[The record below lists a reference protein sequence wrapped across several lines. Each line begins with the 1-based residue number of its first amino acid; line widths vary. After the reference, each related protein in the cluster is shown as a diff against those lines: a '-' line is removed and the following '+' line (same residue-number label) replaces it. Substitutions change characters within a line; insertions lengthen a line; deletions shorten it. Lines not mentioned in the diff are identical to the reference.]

1 MLKEVI
7 SLITNRQKEILKE
20 IVEEYIKTAKPVSS
34 NHVCK
39 KLKCSS
45 ATIRNEMVRLEEL
58 HYLEKNHFA
67 SGRIP
72 SEEGYKYYVDNLMA
86 PKDMTGEDM
95 LKLQTIFKNNSLD
108 LNDTIK
114 KSIEIVSEI
123 TNYTAI
129 VLGSSSKENRLKKVE
144 VVPLDD
150 NRILSIVIT
159 DRGVVQ
165 HKILSLPDKV
175 SNEDVK
181 KTVELINKLV
191 VGTPINEVSE
201 KLEYEVKPI
210 IREYIN
216 QYEALYN
223 TFYDAF
229 HEFTTERNNTYFG
242 GRTNM
247 LKQPEF
253 NSIDKVKEILSKF
266 EDAESISK
274 MKEEAGGINIYVGSE
289 TELMDDVSVIKT
301 KYNVDGEEGTI
312 AIIGPKRMEY
322 GRVVALLD
330 YIKNNLG
337 GNDE

>member
-1 MLKEVI
+1 M
-7 SLITNRQKEILKE
+7 ITNRQKEMLRV
-20 IVEEYIKTAKPVSS
+20 IVEEYIQTAKPVSS
-34 NHVCK
+34 NHICK
-39 KLKCSS
+39 KMKCSS
-45 ATIRNEMVRLEEL
+45 ATIRNEMSRLEEL
-58 HYLEKNHFA
+58 HLLEKNHFA

-72 SEEGYKYYVDNLMA
+72 SEEGYKYYVENLMK
-86 PKDMTGEDM
+86 PKNMTGEDI

-123 TNYTAI
+123 TNYTAV
-129 VLGSSSKENRLKKVE
+129 VLGSTSRENRLKKVE
-144 VVPLDD
+144 VIPLEE
-150 NRILSIVIT
+150 NKILSIVIT
-159 DRGVVQ
+159 DKGVVQ
-165 HKILSLPDKV
+165 HKTLYLPDKV
-175 SNEDVK
+175 SNEEVK

-210 IREYIN
+210 IRDYVN
-216 QYEALYN
+216 QYEVLYN

-229 HEFTTERNNTYFG
+229 HEFTTNQNSNVHFE

-253 NSIDKVKEILSKF
+253 NSIDKVKEILTKF
-266 EDAESISK
+266 EDVNSISK
-274 MKEEAGGINIYVGSE
+274 MQEEENGINIYVGSDS
-289 TELMDDVSVIKT
+289 ELSSDVSVIKT
-301 KYNVDGEEGTI
+301 KYNIDGEEGTI

-322 GRVVALLD
+322 DRVVTMLD

-337 GNDE
+337 GNNEK

>member
-1 MLKEVI
+1 M
-7 SLITNRQKEILKE
+7 ITNRQKEILKV

-34 NHVCK
+34 NHICK

-58 HYLEKNHFA
+58 NLLEKNHFA

-72 SEEGYKYYVDNLMA
+72 SEDGYKYYVENLMT
-86 PKDMTGEDM
+86 PKNMTGEDM
-95 LKLQTIFKNNSLD
+95 LKLQTIFRNNSLD

-114 KSIEIVSEI
+114 KSIEIISEI
-123 TNYTAI
+123 TNYTAV
-129 VLGSSSKENRLKKVE
+129 VLGATSKTNRLKKVE
-144 VVPLDD
+144 VVPLDE
-150 NRILSIVIT
+150 NKILSIVIT
-159 DRGVVQ
+159 DKGVVQ
-165 HKILSLPDKV
+165 HKILFLPSTV
-175 SNEDVK
+175 SNEEVR

-210 IREYIN
+210 IKEYVS
-216 QYEALYN
+216 QYEILYN

-229 HEFTTERNNTYFG
+229 HEFTDAKADVHFG

-253 NSIDKVKEILSKF
+253 SNIDKVKEILGKF
-266 EDAESISK
+266 DDVNSIEK
-274 MKEEAGGINIYVGSE
+274 MKEEDNGINIYVGSE
-289 TELMDDVSVIKT
+289 TELTDDVSVIKT
-301 KYNVDGEEGTI
+301 KYSIDGEEGTI

-337 GNDE
+337 GDHGK

>member
-1 MLKEVI
+1 MMITKRQEDMLKV
-7 SLITNRQKEILKE
+7 

-34 NHVCK
+34 NHICK

-58 HYLEKNHFA
+58 HLLEKNHFA

-72 SEEGYKYYVDNLMA
+72 SEEGYKYYVNNLMA
-86 PKDMTGEDM
+86 PKNMTGEDM
-95 LKLQTIFKNNSLD
+95 LKLQTIFRNNSLD

-114 KSIEIVSEI
+114 KSIEIISEI
-123 TNYTAI
+123 TNYTAV
-129 VLGSSSKENRLKKVE
+129 VLGSTSKTNKLKKVE
-144 VVPLDD
+144 IVPLED
-150 NRILSIVIT
+150 NKILSIVIT
-159 DRGVVQ
+159 DKGVVQ
-165 HKILSLPDKV
+165 HKTLFLSSSV
-175 SNEDVK
+175 STEEVR

-210 IREYIN
+210 IKEYVN
-216 QYEALYN
+216 QYEILYN

-229 HEFTTERNNTYFG
+229 HEFTDTKTNAYFG
-242 GRTNM
+242 GRNNM

-253 NSIDKVKEILSKF
+253 SNIDKIKDILSKF
-266 EDAESISK
+266 DDVNSIAK
-274 MKEEAGGINIYVGSE
+274 MQEEGNGINIYIGSE
-289 TELMDDVSVIKT
+289 TELTDDLSVIKT

-322 GRVVALLD
+322 SRVVGLLD

-337 GNDE
+337 GDHGE

>member
-1 MLKEVI
+1 MI

-34 NHVCK
+34 NHICK

-144 VVPLDD
+144 VVPLED
-150 NRILSIVIT
+150 NRVLSIVIT
-159 DRGVVQ
+159 DRGIVQ
-165 HKILSLPDKV
+165 HKILNLPDRV

-210 IREYIN
+210 IRDYVS

-229 HEFTTERNNTYFG
+229 HEFTVERNNNTYFG

-266 EDAESISK
+266 EDADSISK
-274 MKEEAGGINIYVGSE
+274 MREEDNGINIYVGSE

>member
-1 MLKEVI
+1 M
-7 SLITNRQKEILKE
+7 ITNRQKEILKE
-20 IVEEYIKTAKPVSS
+20 IVEEYIKSAKPVSS
-34 NHVCK
+34 NHICK

-58 HYLEKNHFA
+58 HFLEKNHFA

-144 VVPLDD
+144 VVPLED
-150 NRILSIVIT
+150 NRVLSIVIT
-159 DRGVVQ
+159 DRGIVQ
-165 HKILSLPDKV
+165 HKILNLPDRV

-191 VGTPINEVSE
+191 VGTPINEVSK

-210 IREYIN
+210 IRDYVS

-229 HEFTTERNNTYFG
+229 HEFTVERNNNTYFG

-266 EDAESISK
+266 EDADSISK
-274 MKEEAGGINIYVGSE
+274 MREEDNGINIYVGSE

>member
-1 MLKEVI
+1 M
-7 SLITNRQKEILKE
+7 ITNRQKEMLKV

-34 NHVCK
+34 NHICK

-45 ATIRNEMVRLEEL
+45 ATIRNEMAKLEEL
-58 HYLEKNHFA
+58 HLLEKNHFA

-72 SEEGYKYYVDNLMA
+72 SEAGYKYYVDNLMT
-86 PKDMTGEDM
+86 PKNMTGEDI
-95 LKLQTIFKNNSLD
+95 LKLQTIFRNNSLD
-108 LNDTIK
+108 LSDTIK

-129 VLGSSSKENRLKKVE
+129 VLGATSKENRLKKVE
-144 VVPLDD
+144 VVPLED
-150 NRILSIVIT
+150 NKILSIVIT
-159 DRGVVQ
+159 DKGVVQ
-165 HKILSLPDKV
+165 HKILVLPSSV
-175 SNEDVK
+175 SNDEVK

-191 VGTPINEVSE
+191 IGTPISEVSE

-210 IREYIN
+210 IKNYVS
-216 QYEALYN
+216 QYEVLYN

-229 HEFTTERNNTYFG
+229 HEFTTNQNSNIYVEGRN
-242 GRTNM
+242 NM

-253 NSIDKVKEILSKF
+253 DNLEKIKMILSKF
-266 EDAESISK
+266 EDIDSISE
-274 MKEEAGGINIYVGSE
+274 MKEEDNGINIYIGSE
-289 TELMDDVSVIKT
+289 TKLTDDVSVIKT
-301 KYNVDGEEGTI
+301 KYTIDGEEGTI

-337 GNDE
+337 GDYGE

>member
-1 MLKEVI
+1 M
-7 SLITNRQKEILKE
+7 ITNRQKEILRV

-34 NHVCK
+34 NNICK

-45 ATIRNEMVRLEEL
+45 ATIRNEMVALEDNHL
-58 HYLEKNHFA
+58 LEKNHFA

-72 SEEGYKYYVDNLMA
+72 SEEGYKYYVDNLMK

-114 KSIEIVSEI
+114 KSIEIISEI
-123 TNYTAI
+123 TNYTAV
-129 VLGSSSKENRLKKVE
+129 VLGSSSYDNRLKKVE
-144 VVPLDD
+144 IVPLSE
-150 NRILSIVIT
+150 NKIISIVIT
-159 DRGVVQ
+159 DKGIVQ
-165 HKILSLPDKV
+165 HKVLLLPDNV
-175 SNEDVK
+175 STEEVR

-201 KLEYEVKPI
+201 KLEYEIKPI
-210 IREYIN
+210 IRNYVN
-216 QYEALYN
+216 QYEVLYN

-229 HEFTTERNNTYFG
+229 HEFTTNQSNNTYFG

-253 NSIDKVKEILSKF
+253 NNIDKVKEILSKF
-266 EDAESISK
+266 EDANSISK
-274 MKEEAGGINIYVGSE
+274 MKEDSSGINIYIGSE
-289 TELMDDVSVIKT
+289 TELTSDVSVIKT
-301 KYNVDGEEGTI
+301 KYNIDGVEGTI

-337 GNDE
+337 GKDGE

>member
-1 MLKEVI
+1 M
-7 SLITNRQKEILKE
+7 ITNRQKEILKE

-34 NHVCK
+34 NHICK

-129 VLGSSSKENRLKKVE
+129 VLGNSSKDNRLKKVE
-144 VVPLDD
+144 VVPLED
-150 NRILSIVIT
+150 NKVLSIVIT

-165 HKILSLPDKV
+165 HKILNLPDKV

-210 IREYIN
+210 IREYVN

-229 HEFTTERNNTYFG
+229 HEFTTEKNNTYFG

-274 MKEEAGGINIYVGSE
+274 MKEEDNGINIYVGSE
-289 TELMDDVSVIKT
+289 TDLMDDVSVIKT

>member
-1 MLKEVI
+1 M
-7 SLITNRQKEILKE
+7 ITNRQKEILRV
-20 IVEEYIKTAKPVSS
+20 IVEEYIKTANPVSS
-34 NHVCK
+34 NHICK
-39 KLKCSS
+39 ILKCSS

-58 HYLEKNHFA
+58 HMLEKNHFA

-72 SEEGYKYYVDNLMA
+72 SEEGYKYYVENLMK
-86 PKDMTGEDM
+86 PKNMTGEDM

-123 TNYTAI
+123 TNYTAV
-129 VLGSSSKENRLKKVE
+129 VLGSTSSENKLKKVE
-144 VVPLDD
+144 VVPLEE
-150 NRILSIVIT
+150 NKVLSIVIT
-159 DRGVVQ
+159 DKGVVQ
-165 HKILSLPDKV
+165 HKVLTLPDKV
-175 SNEDVK
+175 STDEVK

-191 VGTPINEVSE
+191 VGTPIDEVSE

-210 IREYIN
+210 IRNYVN
-216 QYEALYN
+216 QYEVLYN

-229 HEFTTERNNTYFG
+229 HEFTTNQRSNAYFG

-253 NSIDKVKEILSKF
+253 SSVDKVKEILSKF
-266 EDAESISK
+266 EDASSISK
-274 MKEEAGGINIYVGSE
+274 MKEESGGINIYVGKD
-289 TELMDDVSVIKT
+289 TELTDDVSVIKT
-301 KYNVDGEEGTI
+301 KYNIDGEEGTI

-322 GRVVALLD
+322 DRVVALLD

-337 GNDE
+337 GKNGN

>member
-1 MLKEVI
+1 MI

-20 IVEEYIKTAKPVSS
+20 IVEEYIKSAKPVSS
-34 NHVCK
+34 NHICK

-58 HYLEKNHFA
+58 HFLEKNHFA

-123 TNYTAI
+123 TNYTAV
-129 VLGSSSKENRLKKVE
+129 VLGNSSRDNRLKKVE
-144 VVPLDD
+144 VVPLED
-150 NRILSIVIT
+150 NRVLSIVIT
-159 DRGVVQ
+159 DRGIVQ

-210 IREYIN
+210 IREYVS

-229 HEFTTERNNTYFG
+229 HEFTVERNNNTYFG

-266 EDAESISK
+266 EDADSISK
-274 MKEEAGGINIYVGSE
+274 MREEDNGINIYVGSE

-301 KYNVDGEEGTI
+301 KYNVDGQEGTI